1 LFPRFALESPRMK
14 QKILLVLLVIG
25 FIGVA
30 MLANRIAEEKFFLN
44 LKLPNLYA
52 PNYQQNVEP
61 AYWLKSMKK
70 DRLAV
75 IDKVIV
81 FKPDRARKINSF
93 WIDSM
98 DGGTIDSKN
107 FKGKVTLIYVWSTI
121 SEPAKKEMLQLR
133 KTMAKY
139 RDSGFQAF
147 GIAVNSPRDD
157 VNSLIKAGG
166 VPFSTAIVKG
176 KAPVYFRFFPT
187 AIYLD
192 RKARVRVLVSY
203 PLETSTREKILEI
216 LLNEKS

>member
-1 LFPRFALESPRMK
+1 MK

-25 FIGVA
+25 FIGTA
-30 MLANRIAEEKFFLN
+30 MIANRIAEEKFFLN

-52 PNYQQNVEP
+52 PNYQKTVEP

-75 IDKVIV
+75 VDKVIV
-81 FKPDRARKINSF
+81 LKPDRARRIKSF

-98 DGGTIDSKN
+98 DGGTIASKN
-107 FKGKVTLIYVWSTI
+107 FHGKVTLIYVWSTI
-121 SEPAKKEMLQLR
+121 SEPAEKEMRQLR
-133 KTMAKY
+133 QTIEKY
-139 RDSGFQAF
+139 RDKGFQAF

-166 VPFSTAIVKG
+166 VPFSTAIVRG

-192 RKARVRVLVSY
+192 RKGRVRVFVSY
-203 PLETSTREKILEI
+203 PLETSTREKILDI